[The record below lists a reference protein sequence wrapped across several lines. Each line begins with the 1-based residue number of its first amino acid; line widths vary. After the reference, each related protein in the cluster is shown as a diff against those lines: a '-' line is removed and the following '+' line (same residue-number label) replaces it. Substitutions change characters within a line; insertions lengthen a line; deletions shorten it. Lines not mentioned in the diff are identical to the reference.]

1 MASKCAICQKETF
14 NPLILLLMDFF
25 VKLFSTIDM
34 SVVKCCQEMF
44 NIDLP
49 SDTIKR
55 RSAKLEA
62 ACDDIVS

>member
-1 MASKCAICQKETF
+1 
-14 NPLILLLMDFF
+14 
-25 VKLFSTIDM
+25 M

-49 SDTIKR
+49 SDIIKN
-55 RSAKLEA
+55 RSAKFEV